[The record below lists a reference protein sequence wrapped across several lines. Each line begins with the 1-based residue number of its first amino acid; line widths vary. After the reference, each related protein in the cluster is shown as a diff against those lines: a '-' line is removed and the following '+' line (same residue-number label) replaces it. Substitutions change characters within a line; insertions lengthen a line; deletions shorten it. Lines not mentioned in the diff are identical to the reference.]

1 MYKGFSMYEQRVSVP
16 LRHGGKLGSVYKS
29 NLKKKKK
36 SDEKSFFCS
45 LYSSCSRHVIFFG
58 RLNHSWFS
66 VWD

>member
-36 SDEKSFFCS
+36 NQMRNRFFV
-45 LYSSCSRHVIFFG
+45 LYIV
-58 RLNHSWFS
+58 LA
-66 VWD
+66 VVM

>member
-36 SDEKSFFCS
+36 KNQMRNRFFV
-45 LYSSCSRHVIFFG
+45 LYIV
-58 RLNHSWFS
+58 LA
-66 VWD
+66 VVM